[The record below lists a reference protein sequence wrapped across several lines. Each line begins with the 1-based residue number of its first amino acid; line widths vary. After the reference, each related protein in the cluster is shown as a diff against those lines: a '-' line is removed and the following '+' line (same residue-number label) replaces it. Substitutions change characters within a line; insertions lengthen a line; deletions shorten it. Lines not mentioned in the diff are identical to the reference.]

1 VIRDGELTPE
11 QREHLVTLL
20 PSLATAA
27 TLAPRAEQYFPG
39 DDAGRGA
46 T

>member
-11 QREHLVTLL
+11 EREHQVTLL
-20 PSLATAA
+20 HSLATAA
-27 TLAPRAEQYFPG
+27 TLAPRAEQHFPG
-39 DDAGRGA
+39 DDAGAWA